1 MSESV
6 LSTYILFNGIFY
18 KNEDKLFT
26 AGIFEK
32 FLFKEEIRA
41 NHNCLLFWDEQIKQI
56 NRQLKLFQI
65 KKSSSTEKGGAE
77 LKRQI
82 ERSLTKNKLFKNAL
96 VNVYFF
102 RNDSDIEYL
111 IKEEKIILEKKSIS
125 ENGLFLSMDP
135 SHIKNISMISSY
147 ETGSKTFWDYARVDT
162 ISSREPIIQNQ
173 EGNILEVP
181 GKNMFVVNGN
191 NIYTPNINQG
201 AFRSPAFPIVKEICM
216 ELKMNF
222 IEDKKITENDLIN
235 SDEIFLVSHIKG
247 IQWVKGLGDRRYF
260 LNKTRQIACLF
271 QEKIEKNL

>member
-41 NHNCLLFWDEQIKQI
+41 SHNHLLFWKEQIEQI
-56 NRQLKLFQI
+56 NRQLKLFHI
-65 KKSSSTEKGGAE
+65 KKSSPTEKGGTE

-102 RNDSDIEYL
+102 KNDSDIEYL
-111 IKEEKIILEKKSIS
+111 IKEEKITFEKKSIS
-125 ENGLFLSMDP
+125 ANGLFLSMDS
-135 SHIKNISMISSY
+135 SHIKNISMLSLY
-147 ETGSKTFWDYARVDT
+147 ETGSKTFWDYARIDT
-162 ISSREPIIQNQ
+162 LSSLEPIMQNQ

-181 GKNMFVVNGN
+181 GKNIFIVNGN
-191 NIYTPNINQG
+191 NIYTPNITEG
-201 AFRSPAFPIVKEICM
+201 AFRSPAFPLVKEICR
-216 ELKMNF
+216 ELKMDF
-222 IEDKKITENDLIN
+222 IEDKKITENDLTN
-235 SDEIFLVSHIKG
+235 ADEIFLASHIKG
-247 IQWVKGLGDRRYF
+247 IQWVKGLDDRRYF
-260 LNKTRQIACLF
+260 FNKTRQIACLF
-271 QEKIEKNL
+271 QKKIEKNL